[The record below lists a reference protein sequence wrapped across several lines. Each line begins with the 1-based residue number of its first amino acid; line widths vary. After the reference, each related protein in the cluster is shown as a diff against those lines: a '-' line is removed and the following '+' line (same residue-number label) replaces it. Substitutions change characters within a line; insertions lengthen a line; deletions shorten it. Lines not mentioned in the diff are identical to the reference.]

1 MAWGPDCPY
10 SARLSRPTQ
19 RKLSALPA
27 DPTILDSILQH
38 EASLRLGAFA
48 GLLLVLAL
56 AERAWPARGDAT
68 PAKRQLSNLGLVLID
83 TALLRVAF
91 PLLAVVLAMQ
101 VQERGGGLFGALDWP
116 LWLEIGLVVVLF
128 DVAIYWQHRLMH
140 MVPLLWPLHRVHHSD
155 TAFDVTTGIRFH
167 PLEIALSMGIK
178 LGLVLVLGPHP
189 VAVIVSE
196 VLLSAASL
204 FTHAD
209 FALPARVDRALR
221 KLIVTPSMH
230 RIHHSVLQRETDS
243 NYGFNLSLWDR
254 LFGSYRAQP
263 VRPEREMPI
272 GLAQWRDPAALG
284 LVALLLQPFR
294 RAPALARRSEDV
306 EGKGMGDQ
314 GRTDA

>member
-1 MAWGPDCPY
+1 M
-10 SARLSRPTQ
+10 
-19 RKLSALPA
+19 
-27 DPTILDSILQH
+27 
-38 EASLRLGAFA
+38 
-48 GLLLVLAL
+48 LAL
-56 AERAWPARGDAT
+56 AERAWPARDDAR
-68 PAKRQLSNLGLVLID
+68 PARRQLSNLGLVLID

-101 VQERGGGLFGALDWP
+101 VQARGGGLFGALDWP
-116 LWLEIGLVVVLF
+116 LWLEIGVVVVLF
-128 DVAIYWQHRLMH
+128 DLAIYWQHRLMH
-140 MVPLLWPLHRVHHSD
+140 VVPLLWPLHRVHHTD

-196 VLLSAASL
+196 VLLSATSL

-221 KLIVTPSMH
+221 KLVVTPSMH
-230 RIHHSVLQRETDS
+230 RIHHSVLRHETDS

-254 LFGSYRAQP
+254 LFRSYRAQP
-263 VRPEREMPI
+263 ERPEREMPI
-272 GLAQWRDPAALG
+272 GLIQWRDPASLS

-294 RAPALARRSEDV
+294 RLPTAAADSEN
-306 EGKGMGDQ
+306 MRDQ